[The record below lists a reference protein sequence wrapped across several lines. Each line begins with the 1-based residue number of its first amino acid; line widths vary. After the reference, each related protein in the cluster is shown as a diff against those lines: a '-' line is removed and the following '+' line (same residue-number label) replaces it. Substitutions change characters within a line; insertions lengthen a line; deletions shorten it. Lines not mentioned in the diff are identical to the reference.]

1 VSCRGI
7 AKLLAQLWKLKLFM
21 IRSRPPYAG
30 GKEFD
35 SKIRDASAPGSCLLW
50 QEEATAEWARG
61 MKQLLIATALC
72 AGASLSS
79 ACLGVE
85 ATALEPGEYEVT
97 VQLELPHIEKA
108 AATKLARIC
117 VTGAN
122 GSARGLAV
130 LSDNN
135 PLTQCPASSIRE
147 DHGTL
152 SFEIVCPG
160 GNAAIGSAKFRLHA
174 QGFEGAIAM
183 KMGGKNMTMTEHQSG
198 RRVGKC
204 NPAAFPPS

>member
-1 VSCRGI
+1 
-7 AKLLAQLWKLKLFM
+7 M
-21 IRSRPPYAG
+21 G

-35 SKIRDASAPGSCLLW
+35 SKIRDAGEPGSCLLC
-50 QEEATAEWARG
+50 AGRGKAERARG
-61 MKQLLIATALC
+61 MKKLLIAAALC
-72 AGASLSS
+72 AGTPIGS
-79 ACLGVE
+79 ACLGVDP
-85 ATALEPGEYEVT
+85 AALEPGEYEVR

-108 AATKLARIC
+108 AAAKLARIC
-117 VTGAN
+117 VTGGDGGAH
-122 GSARGLAV
+122 GLVV

-135 PLTQCPASSIRE
+135 PLTRCPASSVRE
-147 DHGTL
+147 DQGTL

-160 GNAAIGSAKFRLHA
+160 GNAAIGSARFSIHA
-174 QGFEGAIAM
+174 QGFEGAITM